1 MENNNVF
8 QEKKEINRLVVQN
21 RLLKAYDEP
30 IYQRIIS
37 GRSNLK
43 LLDIGCNDGSKTTD
57 RFSCENITQVIG
69 LEYHNDLAVQAQKSY
84 GNDSF
89 AFYQCDVEDSDFAEQ
104 LSLLMEQNGVE
115 AFDIIHI
122 SFVLMHLKNP
132 IKLLA
137 VLRRFLSV
145 GGQLIVVE
153 ADDTV
158 SEVTPDPLGLFQGFL
173 DILRLD
179 PFSGNRDCGS
189 KLSDL
194 LWESGYQQIVL
205 ENTLIQAGKWEMQK
219 KCDIFTTFFSYL
231 PQDVQLL
238 QKQEQH
244 NVEYAEWAA
253 WLDQHFAALRNLILA
268 KGTDVSIGIRMM
280 TCFGER
286 E

>member
-1 MENNNVF
+1 MENNYVF

-43 LLDIGCNDGSKTTD
+43 LLDIGSNDGSKTTD

-69 LEYHNDLAVQAQKSY
+69 LEYHNDLAVQAQKAY
-84 GNDSF
+84 GNESF

-104 LSLLMEQNGVE
+104 LSLLMAQNDVE

-137 VLRRFLSV
+137 VLRGFLSV

-158 SEVTPDPLGLFQGFL
+158 SQVTPDPDCLFQGFL

-189 KLSDL
+189 KLTDL

-205 ENTLIQAGKWEMQK
+205 ENTSIQAGKWEMQK
-219 KCDIFTTFFSYL
+219 KSDIFTTFFSYL

-238 QKQEQH
+238 QEHQQH
-244 NVEYAEWAA
+244 NVGYTEWAA
-253 WLDQHFAALRNLILA
+253 WLDQHFAALQHLILA
-268 KGTDVSIGIRMM
+268 KDTDVSIGVRMM